1 MPPDLIVQT
10 HSIFIHISSHFL
22 LNLFSILSLLRLFRF
37 PKDTAEE
44 QIAALSDEE
53 YVTAHFWFHNALLVC
68 LALTAFSLP
77 KIEDDKKEASK
88 KFAMPTGSP
97 VADAFAEKTK

>member
-1 MPPDLIVQT
+1 MNQSTLT
-10 HSIFIHISSHFL
+10 RF
-22 LNLFSILSLLRLFRF
+22 FRF

-53 YVTAHFWFHNALLVC
+53 YVTAHFWFHNALLAC

-77 KIEDDKKEASK
+77 ESEGDKKK
-88 KFAMPTGSP
+88 
-97 VADAFAEKTK
+97 V